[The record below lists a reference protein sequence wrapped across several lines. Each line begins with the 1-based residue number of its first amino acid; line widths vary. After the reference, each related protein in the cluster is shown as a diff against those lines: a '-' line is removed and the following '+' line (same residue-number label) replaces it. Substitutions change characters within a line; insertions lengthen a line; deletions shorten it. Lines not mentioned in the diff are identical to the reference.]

1 MTLFSMDKLA
11 RAEAVVEAYVS
22 ANRGRSPDHPAYLM
36 HLLWAESRRSGNFK
50 WALIRVACR
59 LVAFIQRQ
67 ANVDDPEW
75 LTVDQSYKVIEGLK
89 SWRKRV
95 EQQRSQAL

>member
-59 LVAFIQRQ
+59 LVAERAIPKTTS
-67 ANVDDPEW
+67 PE
-75 LTVDQSYKVIEGLK
+75 
-89 SWRKRV
+89 RV
-95 EQQRSQAL
+95 SLLQTPLSPDHLEQ